1 MQKVLASLVLSLAAV
16 GAGSAQGARMIK
28 RGEAF
33 RWVTNTGQ
41 NGLMKIIA
49 VDGPLFE
56 MEQTNEMNR
65 SAGAVRL
72 YGAVVD
78 NGKKVVLLNVGQWKE
93 VWDGNLLE
101 DEITGNL
108 MTGSASFTFR
118 ISPAAREHHRDD
130 GTAPFLPGRTLRWE
144 TGAVGG
150 QSGTLYVTH
159 TRGTFFYLE
168 QKNSKNVAAGIIR
181 LEGEVKDGRVYIY
194 NRKWNETWIG
204 IPRRGSVVGK
214 VNNQTEFRI
223 FE

>member
-1 MQKVLASLVLSLAAV
+1 MKRAFASLLLSSAMVAT
-16 GAGSAQGARMIK
+16 GAAQGPRMIK
-28 RGEAF
+28 RGETF

-41 NGLMKIIA
+41 NGMMKIVA

-56 MEQTNEMNR
+56 VEQTNEMNR

-78 NGKKVVLLNVGQWKE
+78 NGRKIVLLNVGQWKE
-93 VWDGNLLE
+93 VWDGNLQN
-101 DEITGNL
+101 DEITGDL
-108 MTGSASFTFR
+108 LTGSTSFTFK
-118 ISPAAREHHRDD
+118 ISPVAMDHRREE

-168 QKNSKNVAAGIIR
+168 QKNSKNTAAGVIR
-181 LEGEVKDGRVYIY
+181 LEGEVKGRQIYIY
-194 NRKWNETWIG
+194 NRKWNETWVG
-204 IPRRGSVVGK
+204 MLRHGSVVGK
-214 VNNQTEFRI
+214 VNNGTEFRI